1 MVGVG
6 EFEQFDGRA
15 VFDYE
20 GDADTVG
27 WAVGRNQDFASS
39 KLGGEISHFKRD
51 VGNLPDEI
59 RDRRVRFETHPLDA
73 EFAFLVADDKEFQVF
88 QVGLA
93 RLRFSS
99 GNSDVVV
106 AAHVFSLSVGIGTNS
121 TPSLLCLK
129 RRPRDRTFEAR
140 IQIVLRWFWHKADS
154 ECMTA
159 NRKLR
164 RMSMVGIAAGVG
176 NLSEFLDTV
185 VSRFSLHSQVGQ
197 YLGILFSRGQNLVAC

>member
-20 GDADTVG
+20 RDADAVG
-27 WAVGRNQDFASS
+27 WAVGRNQDFAAG

-51 VGNLPDEI
+51 VRNLPDEI
-59 RDRRVRFETHPLDA
+59 RDRRIRFETHPLHA

-99 GNSDVVV
+99 GNSDVMVP
-106 AAHVFSLSVGIGTNS
+106 AHCFSLSGVS
-121 TPSLLCLK
+121 AEAVYLRSLICALAL
-129 RRPRDRTFEAR
+129 PA
-140 IQIVLRWFWHKADS
+140 LRHFYPHHLAVW
-154 ECMTA
+154 
-159 NRKLR
+159 
-164 RMSMVGIAAGVG
+164 
-176 NLSEFLDTV
+176 
-185 VSRFSLHSQVGQ
+185 
-197 YLGILFSRGQNLVAC
+197 